1 MMLEIHDIHTYYGKS
16 HILHGVNLSI
26 PKGTLGA
33 LLGRNGMGKTTT
45 IRSLIGFNPPRSGK
59 IVFRG
64 QEIQGKPSYR
74 ISRLGLGLVPQGRGI
89 FPNLTVKENLLIA
102 ARPGNGMGW
111 NLARVY
117 ELFPRLKERANNL
130 AGKLSGGE
138 NQMLAICRA
147 LMINP
152 DMILLDEPSEG
163 LAPLIV
169 NEVADKLVE
178 LKKQGLS
185 FLLVEQNINMALKI
199 ADSVFVLNKGQVV
212 FSGTPKELVA
222 NTEVQAQYLG
232 VGN

>member
-1 MMLEIHDIHTYYGKS
+1 M
-16 HILHGVNLSI
+16 SI

-45 IRSLIGFNPPRSGK
+45 IRSLIGFNQPRSGK

-117 ELFPRLKERANNL
+117 EL
-130 AGKLSGGE
+130 
-138 NQMLAICRA
+138 
-147 LMINP
+147 
-152 DMILLDEPSEG
+152 
-163 LAPLIV
+163 
-169 NEVADKLVE
+169 
-178 LKKQGLS
+178 
-185 FLLVEQNINMALKI
+185 KI
-199 ADSVFVLNKGQVV
+199 ADNVFVLNKGQVV